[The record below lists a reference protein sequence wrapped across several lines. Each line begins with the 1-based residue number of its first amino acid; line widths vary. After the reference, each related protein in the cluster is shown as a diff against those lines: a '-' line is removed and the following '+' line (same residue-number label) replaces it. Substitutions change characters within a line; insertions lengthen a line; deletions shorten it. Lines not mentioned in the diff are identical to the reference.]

1 MAVTVEDLLARN
13 DELTAALD
21 VLLGTG
27 LCATA
32 SARAAH
38 VGVAENLDRI
48 LG

>member
-1 MAVTVEDLLARN
+1 MAVSVEDLLARN

-27 LCATA
+27 LCATP
-32 SARAAH
+32 SARGVQ
-38 VGVAENLDRI
+38 VGVVENLDRI